1 MKYKITNLDKFISEQ
16 DKINSMVFEPSKQ
29 LINKI
34 MDNRDNVIENKI
46 KELISP
52 YIDVTATEHELM
64 ELIEKSNYK
73 LDNTFHRD
81 YEEYSIIDKTTDKKD
96 YFIAK
101 YNVDLENYQSWVNIS
116 DIIRGIW

>member
-73 LDNTFHRD
+73 FDNTFHRD